1 MTPEKI
7 KQQFYKKTNASK
19 IKVEENGK
27 QAIFLN
33 PRRGVYFVIRVD
45 GHLIQNKIACDFVVS
60 KEKFADLMI
69 ELKGTDVDH
78 AVEQVFLTAKFWHD
92 TALNEGKIAAL
103 VVSSRY
109 PRFDSKIARYK
120 EKFARQFKG
129 PLHLVTKNQE
139 YYMERVVEFSGPV

>member
-7 KQQFYKKTNASK
+7 KKQFYEKTKASK
-19 IKVEENGK
+19 IKVAENGK

-33 PRRGVYFVIRVD
+33 PHKGVYFKVRVD
-45 GHLIQNKIACDFVVS
+45 GNLIQNKVACDFVIS
-60 KEKFADLMI
+60 KEQFADLMI

-78 AVEQVFLTAKFWHD
+78 AVEQVFSTARFWHE
-92 TALNEGKIAAL
+92 TALREGKIAGL

-120 EKFARQFKG
+120 EKFAREFKG

-139 YYMERVVEFSGPV
+139 YFIERVVEFNGPL